1 MADRPANPDLYLAEH
16 LREALEQDPRVAE
29 LGIDVEIADGVVVLS
44 GTMTSPEQQ
53 EAAVA
58 IARTFLPQYQV
69 RVETTVTGLTE
80 PTGSEH
86 LP

>member
-1 MADRPANPDLYLAEH
+1 MEDRPGNSDFYLAEH
-16 LREALEQDPRVAE
+16 LREALARDPRVAE
-29 LGIDVEIADGVVVLS
+29 LGIDVEIDDGVVVLS

-58 IARTFLPQYQV
+58 IARTFLPQYRV
-69 RVETTVTGLTE
+69 RVETTVADLSE
-80 PTGSEH
+80 PTDSEH

>member
-1 MADRPANPDLYLAEH
+1 MQDRTANPDLYLAEH

-29 LGIDVEIADGVVVLS
+29 LGIDVEIADGEVVLS

-53 EAAVA
+53 EAAIA
-58 IARTFLPQYQV
+58 ITRTFLPQYQV
-69 RVETTVTGLTE
+69 RVETTVTDLTE

>member
-69 RVETTVTGLTE
+69 HVETTVTDLTE
-80 PTGSEH
+80 PTDSEH

>member
-69 RVETTVTGLTE
+69 RVETTVTDLTE

>member
-1 MADRPANPDLYLAEH
+1 MEDRPANSDFYLAEH

-29 LGIDVEIADGVVVLS
+29 LGIDVEIDDGVVVLS

-53 EAAVA
+53 DAAFA
-58 IARTFLPQYQV
+58 IAREFVPQHHV
-69 RVETTVTGLTE
+69 RVQTRVTDLTE
-80 PTGSEH
+80 PTDSEH

>member
-1 MADRPANPDLYLAEH
+1 MAGRTVNPDLYLAEH

-29 LGIDVEIADGVVVLS
+29 LGIDVEIADGVVVLR

-58 IARTFLPQYQV
+58 IAHTFLPECQV
-69 RVETTVTGLTE
+69 RVETTVADLSE
-80 PTGSEH
+80 PTDSEH

>member
-1 MADRPANPDLYLAEH
+1 MEDRLVNSDLYLAEH

-29 LGIDVEIADGVVVLS
+29 LGIDVEICDGVVVLS

-53 EAAVA
+53 DAAVA
-58 IARTFLPQYQV
+58 IARAFLPQCQV
-69 RVETTVTGLTE
+69 RVETTVPDLTE
-80 PTGSEH
+80 PTDSEH